1 MGVSSTIS
9 DLFLT
14 TARDDQDRVF
24 LLEHRAGDVRRFPYR
39 EVRRRVDAVAAA
51 LVARG
56 VTPGDNVIIISP
68 NSAEWVVA
76 FLAVLR
82 AGAVAVPLY
91 SELNPEE
98 VYHLVR
104 ASRSRLV
111 LGSDRV
117 VNNLRKLK
125 VPALTWPEEPPAAL
139 AESLRGIESAS
150 GAIGLPT
157 SRGNVRD
164 PAVIIY
170 TSGTTARPK
179 GVMLS
184 HYNILS
190 NVESFIG
197 LGDVSHRDRLLM
209 VLPLHHAFPLTVGL
223 IASLRLGASLGVEK
237 DVRSV
242 ATRMAEMRPTVFFG
256 VPALYD
262 TMLRTVRQRIDRE
275 RGAGYFDRLI
285 ARLDAV
291 KQATRINVA
300 PVLLRPLRKR
310 LGGRLRFMVS
320 GGAALSPETQ
330 RGFLQMGI
338 PLIQGYGLTEAAP
351 AVAAQSYSMVRFLF
365 TRHYERLAGS
375 VGRALPGV
383 EVALADAPEQGLRAT
398 IHGEG
403 ELLVR
408 GPNVMIGYFDNEEA
422 TREVIEN
429 GWLHTGDLARI
440 DDKGYIFITGR
451 AKDVIVLDSGENIY
465 PEEVEEVLS
474 RNPLL
479 ADSCLAISGGKQR
492 NLALVVYPDTEGAGL
507 DASLRDAAL
516 KARIELEVAESMQ
529 RVAAYKRPQRIIIAG
544 EPLPRTL
551 LGKVKRHEVA
561 ERYLK

>member
-1 MGVSSTIS
+1 VGVAGTIS
-9 DLFLT
+9 NLFLT
-14 TARDDQDRVF
+14 TAQDHQERVY
-24 LLEHRAGDVRRFPYR
+24 LLEHRDGGLRRFTYRQVRRH
-39 EVRRRVDAVAAA
+39 VDAVAAA
-51 LVARG
+51 LAARG
-56 VTPGDNVIIISP
+56 IGPGDHVVIISP
-68 NSAEWVVA
+68 NCAEWIVA
-76 FLAVLR
+76 FLAILR

-125 VPALTWPEEPPAAL
+125 VPALSWPEEAPATL
-139 AESLRGIESAS
+139 AESLQAIES
-150 GAIGLPT
+150 GAEGREPPPT
-157 SRGNVRD
+157 RGNARD
-164 PAVIIY
+164 LAVIIY

-197 LGDVSHRDRLLM
+197 LVDVSHNDCLLM

-223 IASLRLGASLGVEK
+223 IASMRLGASLGVER
-237 DVRSV
+237 DVRAV

-262 TMLRTVRQRIDRE
+262 TVLRTVRQRIDKE
-275 RGAGYFDRLI
+275 RGAGYFDRI
-285 ARLDAV
+285 ISRLDAV
-291 KQATRINVA
+291 KRATRINVA
-300 PVLLRPLRKR
+300 PVILHQLRKR

-330 RGFLQMGI
+330 RGFFQMGI

-351 AVAAQSYSMVRFLF
+351 AVAAQSYSAIRFLF
-365 TRHYERLAGS
+365 TRHYEHLAGS

-383 EVALADAPEQGLRAT
+383 EVALADAPQQGLRAS
-398 IHGEG
+398 IHGQG

-408 GPNVMIGYFDNEEA
+408 GPNVMMGYFDNEEA

-440 DDKGYIFITGR
+440 DDNGYIFITGR

-492 NLALVVYPDTEGAGL
+492 NLALVVYPDTERAGL
-507 DASLRDAAL
+507 DASLRNGAL
-516 KARIELEVAESMQ
+516 RARVELEVAESV
-529 RVAAYKRPQRIIIAG
+529 RRLAAYKRPSRIIIAA

-551 LGKVKRHEVA
+551 LGKVKRHEVV